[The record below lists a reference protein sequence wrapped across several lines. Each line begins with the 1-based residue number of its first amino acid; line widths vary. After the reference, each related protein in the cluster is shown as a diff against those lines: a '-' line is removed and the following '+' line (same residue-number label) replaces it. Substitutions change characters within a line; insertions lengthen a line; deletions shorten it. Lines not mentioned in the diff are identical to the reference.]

1 MQLNRL
7 RQSKIS
13 AKAQSFGT
21 QMKSI
26 LVALLYTNHEATVP
40 PTCGVITNK
49 SDVKLN
55 NFDFTCGKV
64 LANGDIPTHR

>member
-1 MQLNRL
+1 
-7 RQSKIS
+7 
-13 AKAQSFGT
+13 
-21 QMKSI
+21 MKSI